1 MLDGVRGG
9 AVGRGTALQVGK
21 SRVLLPTVS
30 TSNSSEY
37 QEYFLGGGVGV
48 KETGA

>member
-1 MLDGVRGG
+1 
-9 AVGRGTALQVGK
+9 
-21 SRVLLPTVS
+21 VS